1 MKADLA
7 LFSGVLRRAWK
18 LSDFMK
24 TLLIGS
30 LSSVVGMVKRHMRPI
45 SMIYVYT
52 SGSGMAVEVRFLLEL
67 AFLCLTHG
75 SIDVE
80 DCNAQHDAAGCLQD
94 WAPLVSTSQRT
105 EGKALHSISSILTA
119 ILELKSSDAC
129 YFECLKGV
137 AFHSCQSSRFQ
148 LRALIHCWLYPNV
161 MGDT

>member
-1 MKADLA
+1 LEENLKADLA

-30 LSSVVGMVKRHMRPI
+30 LSSVVEMVKRHMRPI

-80 DCNAQHDAAGCLQD
+80 DCKAQHDAAGCLQD

-137 AFHSCQSSRFQ
+137 AFHCLELPVIQIS
-148 LRALIHCWLYPNV
+148 A
-161 MGDT
+161 

>member
-18 LSDFMK
+18 SSDFMK

-52 SGSGMAVEVRFLLEL
+52 SGSGMAVEVRLLREL

-80 DCNAQHDAAGCLQD
+80 DCNGRHNTILQD
-94 WAPLVSTSQRT
+94 VFKIGHHSFRPAREQRPKLYT
-105 EGKALHSISSILTA
+105 PFPPSLLQFSS
-119 ILELKSSDAC
+119 
-129 YFECLKGV
+129 
-137 AFHSCQSSRFQ
+137 
-148 LRALIHCWLYPNV
+148 
-161 MGDT
+161 

>member
-1 MKADLA
+1 M
-7 LFSGVLRRAWK
+7 FSGVLRRAWK

-52 SGSGMAVEVRFLLEL
+52 CTSGPGMAVEVRFLLEL

-80 DCNAQHDAAGCLQD
+80 DCKAQHDAAGCLQD

-137 AFHSCQSSRFQ
+137 AFHCLELPVIQIS
-148 LRALIHCWLYPNV
+148 A
-161 MGDT
+161 